1 MYKNWYEKWKSN
13 SLLVVYCNTMV
24 WLKQNCTA
32 YLDLPNNTQH
42 LCSHFPLMS
51 HSGQYQAWLLGRCWK
66 SYKCRDSDK
75 MLSFHHFPINPKLS
89 RQWIEKFW
97 RQVGY
102 SFKIK
107 QHIWYP
113 LANFSTTS
121 NLTSLLD
128 ITWCKLIFTYII
140 KIKRQC

>member
-1 MYKNWYEKWKSN
+1 MCIAILWCGWNKIAQRTWT
-13 SLLVVYCNTMV
+13 CPTTH
-24 WLKQNCTA
+24 QCA
-32 YLDLPNNTQH
+32 PTQH